1 MDQYNKTNSALLEQ
15 INRAQQR
22 KTRLM
27 KFNSR
32 FRNNSDDQ
40 QNFSFDD
47 SLDKFYVTQIDFESV
62 SYSSKKFD
70 KYISTKNL
78 YLYKSLKE
86 LVASLVEV
94 FSLEYSFNE
103 ENGLIDFKGYCIIK
117 IYEFE
122 DQLILKIVLNK
133 SLYFFPRYL
142 VSLLKIRELN
152 NDSVGKS
159 YFFCKHYYMFNYIFD
174 IINYIIYG
182 EDGYQESSCFEQL
195 N

>member
-1 MDQYNKTNSALLEQ
+1 MNLNNKTNSALLEQ
-15 INRAQQR
+15 INRAEQR
-22 KTRLM
+22 KARLM
-27 KFNSR
+27 KFSYR
-32 FRNNSDDQ
+32 FRNNSDYQ
-40 QNFSFDD
+40 QIFSAED
-47 SLDKFYVTQIDFESV
+47 SLDEFSLTQNDYESV

-86 LVASLVEV
+86 LVDSLIEV

-103 ENGLIDFKGYCIIK
+103 EKGRIDFKGYCIIK

-122 DQLILKIVLNK
+122 DQLILKVVLNK
-133 SLYFFPRYL
+133 SLNFFPQYL
-142 VSLLKIRELN
+142 ISLLKIRELN

-182 EDGYQESSCFEQL
+182 DDGFQETSCFEQL